1 MFYASKILAFL
12 TQPLA
17 WAALLLLLAWW
28 WAPRRPVAA
37 RRVMLGALMF
47 ALLIGWQPLPDA
59 LLRNLE
65 DSSKPPTGSLQ
76 PFVGMVVLG
85 GAIEAPHER
94 PGRDQVSL
102 NHAAE
107 RMTLPVALMRR
118 YPHLKLLFTSGA
130 SELVPRGS
138 SAATSAEQFYS
149 EMGVDAGRVLFE
161 RAARTTAENAVLS
174 AALPGVDKSQ
184 PWLLVTSA
192 WHMPR
197 SLAVFR
203 AAGWNVTPYPVD
215 YLTGSYTHWAEY
227 SLVKGAFRWQ
237 TALHEYVG
245 AVAYAIQGKLGRLSS
260 S

>member
-1 MFYASKILAFL
+1 MFYGSKLLSAL

-17 WAALLLLLAWW
+17 WVALLLLLAWW
-28 WAPRRPVAA
+28 WVPRRPIAA
-37 RRVMLGALMF
+37 RRVLAFALVLG
-47 ALLIGWQPLPDA
+47 LLIGWQPLPDA
-59 LLRNLE
+59 LLRRLE
-65 DSSKPPTGSLQ
+65 DRYKPPTESLQ
-76 PFVGMVVLG
+76 SYVGLVVLG

-102 NHAAE
+102 NAAAE
-107 RMTLPVALMRR
+107 RMTVPLALMRS

-130 SELVPRGS
+130 SELIPRGTS
-138 SAATSAEQFYS
+138 SATSAQQFYV
-149 EMGVDAGRVLFE
+149 EMGVDQRRVLYE

-184 PWLLVTSA
+184 RWLLVTSA

-215 YLTGSYTHWAEY
+215 YLTGSHTRWTDY
-227 SLVKGAFRWQ
+227 SLVNGALRWQ
-237 TALHEYVG
+237 IALHEYVG
-245 AVAYAIQGKLGRLSS
+245 AFAYSVRGKP
-260 S
+260 